1 MEHSTPERH
10 REQHGL
16 SAVSAAL
23 NRVRAVIEFD
33 LHGIVLHANDN
44 FLKALGYRLDEVR
57 SQHQKMFCE
66 AAYVDSLA
74 YRQFWEKL
82 GRGEFDQGEY
92 LRMGRGGREVWIDAS
107 YNPVFDS
114 DGKPYKVIKFATDI
128 TAARKQNA
136 EYEGKVRA
144 IDRALARIEFDP
156 SGNVLFANQNFLDTP
171 G

>member
-1 MEHSTPERH
+1 VEHSTPEQH
-10 REQHGL
+10 LEQHEL

-23 NRVRAVIEFD
+23 NRVQAVIEFD

-44 FLKALGYRLDEVR
+44 FLKALGYRFDEVR
-57 SQHQKMFCE
+57 GQHQKMFCE

-74 YRQFWEKL
+74 YREFWEEL

-92 LRMGRGGREVWIDAS
+92 LRMGRGARKVWINAS
-107 YNPVFDS
+107 YNPMFDS
-114 DGKPYKVIKFATDI
+114 DGKPFKVIKFATDI
-128 TAARKQNA
+128 TAAREQNA

-144 IDRALARIEFDP
+144 IDRPLAGIEFDQ
-156 SGNVLFANQNFLDTP
+156 SGNVLFAYQNFLDTL